1 MTSHIEAKKGLRE
14 TTLVHRRFAE
24 DEGQIDYRVR
34 IGFKSG
40 LRNQGNKS
48 NTMVNRVYGRR
59 SERQRRKKLRTF
71 TNEPDNPLVIED
83 DVDSID
89 NDTDEGNDNEVEEND
104 QAAEE
109 RVDDEGDNNEEES
122 NVGLQKQDKNNVK

>member
-1 MTSHIEAKKGLRE
+1 
-14 TTLVHRRFAE
+14 
-24 DEGQIDYRVR
+24 
-34 IGFKSG
+34 
-40 LRNQGNKS
+40 
-48 NTMVNRVYGRR
+48 MVNRVYGRR

-122 NVGLQKQDKNNVK
+122 NVGLQKQDKNNVN